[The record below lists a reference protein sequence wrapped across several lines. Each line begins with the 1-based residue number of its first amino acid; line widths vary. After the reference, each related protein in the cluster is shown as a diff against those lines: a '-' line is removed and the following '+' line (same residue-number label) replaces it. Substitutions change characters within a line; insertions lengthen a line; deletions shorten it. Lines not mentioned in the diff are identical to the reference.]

1 MFTNTNNLFVL
12 RGLLHAENI
21 PEDLRNKLISPEVVP
36 HAKYMFETVDTL
48 KGVNEKIW
56 VLSNKY
62 RETPLPEKQKEL
74 VQDFYKN
81 LNELYELYRDVSHD
95 ITQADLSD
103 RCIEELEKIHVINNN
118 IKDLLS

>member
-1 MFTNTNNLFVL
+1 M
-12 RGLLHAENI
+12 
-21 PEDLRNKLISPEVVP
+21 VP